1 MTDGSNLPKTLVRR
15 MPLEPGVSRPVVTP
29 IQPSVVYSSESP
41 DQLEGQYEG
50 KEHGYTYSREGHPNA
65 DLLAAK
71 IDMLEGGQG
80 GIICASGMAAV
91 GTALMGLLSQGDHV
105 IGGDQLYGRSL
116 RMMTQDLPRF
126 GIATTLVDTGDVAAV
141 AAAIRPETKMIL
153 VEVMA
158 NPTLAIAD
166 MEGIAALCRDK
177 GILLAVDNTFTT
189 PTAYRPYDHG
199 ADIVIHSVTK
209 LLAGH
214 ADVTLGYVSA
224 KDPDLTEKMKVFWI
238 TMGATPSPHDCWLA
252 ERGIYTFDLRYE
264 KSQDNA
270 ALLADYLSTL
280 PGVKRV
286 VYPGRKDH
294 PDHAHAAHLLNRQ
307 FGNMVSFE
315 IEGGRAAANAMIR
328 AMPDMAFAPTLGD
341 VGTTVSHS
349 ATSSHRLVPVADRE
363 AIGITEGF
371 FRVSVG
377 IEDIEILKAD
387 FAAGCAAAAAA
398 G

>member
-1 MTDGSNLPKTLVRR
+1 MSDGSNLPKTLVRR

-41 DQLEGQYEG
+41 DQLEAQYEG
-50 KEHGYTYSREGHPNA
+50 KDHGYTYSREGHPNA

-71 IDMLEGGQG
+71 IDMMEGGKG
-80 GIICASGMAAV
+80 GIITASGMAAV

-126 GIATTLVDTGDVAAV
+126 GIASTLVDTMDPEAV
-141 AAAIRPETKMIL
+141 KAAIRPETKMIL
-153 VEVMA
+153 VEVMS
-158 NPTLAIAD
+158 NPTLRIAD
-166 MEGIAALCRDK
+166 MEAIARICAET

-189 PTAYRPYDHG
+189 PQGYRPYDHG

-224 KDPDLTEKMKVFWI
+224 KDPEISEKMRVFWI
-238 TMGATPSPHDCWLA
+238 TMGATPSPNDCWLA
-252 ERGIYTFDLRYE
+252 ERGIYTFDLRYQ
-264 KSQDNA
+264 KSQENA
-270 ALLADYLSTL
+270 AQLADFLADQ

-286 VYPGRKDH
+286 IYPGRKDH
-294 PDHAHAAHLLNRQ
+294 PEHQRAAKLLNGE

-315 IEGGRAAANAMIR
+315 VEGGRAAANALVR
-328 AMPDMAFAPTLGD
+328 AMPEVAFAPTLGD
-341 VGTTVSHS
+341 VGTTVSHP
-349 ATSSHRLVPVADRE
+349 ATSSHRLIAEADRQ
-363 AIGITEGF
+363 AVGITEGF

-387 FAAGCAAAAAA
+387 FGAGCAAAAAL
-398 G
+398 

>member
-50 KEHGYTYSREGHPNA
+50 KDHGYTYSREGHPNA

-71 IDMLEGGQG
+71 IDMMEGGQG
-80 GIICASGMAAV
+80 GIITASGMAAV

-126 GIATTLVDTGDVAAV
+126 GIASTLVDTMDPEAIK
-141 AAAIRPETKMIL
+141 AAIRPETKMIL
-153 VEVMA
+153 VEVMS
-158 NPTLAIAD
+158 NPTLRIAD
-166 MEGIAALCRDK
+166 MEAIAQICAET

-189 PTAYRPYDHG
+189 PQGYRPYDHG

-224 KDPDLTEKMKVFWI
+224 KDPEIAEKMRVFWI
-238 TMGATPSPHDCWLA
+238 TMGATPSPNDCWLA
-252 ERGIYTFDLRYE
+252 ERGIYTFDLRYQ
-264 KSQDNA
+264 KSQENA
-270 ALLADYLSTL
+270 AKLADFLAEQ

-286 VYPGRKDH
+286 IYPGRKDH
-294 PDHAHAAHLLNRQ
+294 PEHERAAKLLNGE

-315 IEGGRAAANAMIR
+315 IEGGRAAANALVR
-328 AMPDMAFAPTLGD
+328 AMPEVAFAPTLGD
-341 VGTTVSHS
+341 VGTTVSHP
-349 ATSSHRLVPVADRE
+349 ATSSHRLIAEADRQ
-363 AIGITEGF
+363 AVGITEGF

-387 FAAGCAAAAAA
+387 FGAGCAAAAAL
-398 G
+398 

>member
-50 KEHGYTYSREGHPNA
+50 KDHGYTYSREGHPNA

-71 IDMLEGGQG
+71 IDMMEGGQG
-80 GIICASGMAAV
+80 GIITASGMAAV

-126 GIATTLVDTGDVAAV
+126 GIASTLVDTMDPEAIK
-141 AAAIRPETKMIL
+141 AAIRPETKMIL
-153 VEVMA
+153 VEVMS
-158 NPTLAIAD
+158 NPTLRIAD
-166 MEGIAALCRDK
+166 MEAIAQICAET

-189 PTAYRPYDHG
+189 PQGYRPYDHR

-224 KDPDLTEKMKVFWI
+224 KDPEIAEKMRVFWI
-238 TMGATPSPHDCWLA
+238 TMGATPSPNDCWLA
-252 ERGIYTFDLRYE
+252 ERGIYTFDLRYQ
-264 KSQDNA
+264 KSQENA
-270 ALLADYLSTL
+270 AKLADFLAEQ

-286 VYPGRKDH
+286 IYPGRKDH
-294 PDHAHAAHLLNRQ
+294 PEHERAAKLLNGE

-315 IEGGRAAANAMIR
+315 IEGGRAAANALVR
-328 AMPDMAFAPTLGD
+328 AMPEVAFAPTLGD
-341 VGTTVSHS
+341 VGTTVSHP
-349 ATSSHRLVPVADRE
+349 ATSSHRLIAEADRQ
-363 AIGITEGF
+363 AVGITEGF

-387 FAAGCAAAAAA
+387 FGAGCAAAAAL
-398 G
+398 